1 MDVPPIQITI
11 VATRS
16 THYLGE
22 MSNPSAVAM
31 RAADKWQE
39 AAKAGFQ
46 LLPDLLLRHQADLRL
61 TATDLVVLINLTM
74 HWWYA
79 DQRPFPRSS
88 TIAKRMGIDRR
99 TVQRSLAKLSE
110 MGLVEKVI
118 ESLPDGRERQV
129 CDLTGLQSR
138 LSDLAK
144 SDPVYLMR
152 SELVYRGRSDVL

>member
-1 MDVPPIQITI
+1 MLAD
-11 VATRS
+11 
-16 THYLGE
+16 
-22 MSNPSAVAM
+22 MSNRLTLPM

-46 LLPDLLLRHQADLRL
+46 LLPDLLLRHQADLGL

-74 HWWYA
+74 HWWYP

-88 TIAKRMGIDRR
+88 SIAKRMGIDRR

-110 MGLVEKVI
+110 KGLVEKVT
-118 ESLPDGRERQV
+118 ENLGDGSKRQV
-129 CDLTGLQSR
+129 CDLTGLQQC

-152 SELVYRGRSDVL
+152 TGVDYGGRRDVV

>member
-1 MDVPPIQITI
+1 
-11 VATRS
+11 
-16 THYLGE
+16 
-22 MSNPSAVAM
+22 M
-31 RAADKWQE
+31 RAADKWRE

-46 LLPDLLLRHQADLRL
+46 LLPDLLLRHQADLGL

-74 HWWYA
+74 HWWYS

-88 TIAKRMGIDRR
+88 TIARRMGIDRR

-110 MGLVEKVI
+110 EGLVEKVT
-118 ESLPDGRERQV
+118 ENLADGRERQV
-129 CDLTGLQSR
+129 CDLTGLQRR

-152 SELVYRGRSDVL
+152 TDVDYGAA